1 MMALSPQKIVGEN
14 LKLLI
19 KENYPNQAEFA
30 YEFGADERTIRRYVN
45 EGVNKLDT
53 IQELA
58 HFFGVE
64 YIDFFKPIEKEL

>member
-1 MMALSPQKIVGEN
+1 MTELSPKKIVGEN

-19 KENYPNQAEFA
+19 EENYPNHIEFA